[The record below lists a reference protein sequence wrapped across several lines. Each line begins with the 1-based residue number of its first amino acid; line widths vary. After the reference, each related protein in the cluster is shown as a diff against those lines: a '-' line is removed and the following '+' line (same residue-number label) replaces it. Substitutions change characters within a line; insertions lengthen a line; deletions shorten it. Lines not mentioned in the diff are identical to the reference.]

1 MMSNLDS
8 LFFAILFLVALSHLV
23 SVIAKY
29 KLNIFMEYFLAVT
42 GHGCLAYWSLVNI
55 LKPRIDLYFGRDFDL
70 ALWSVSLLVVPAI
83 TLAGTA
89 LGHNRKRRVAS
100 RIPLIA
106 FLLGMYLKT
115 TWFVIMFAAFSLLF
129 NFMMIKDHPKSHLYQ
144 YRQFVW
150 MAVFL
155 VPILVGLGLGF
166 IWDLNSFRFII
177 IIGLLIPYYF
187 YSRYLNAFTFG
198 YFFKKKLL

>member
-1 MMSNLDS
+1 MSNLDS
-8 LFFAILFLVALSHLV
+8 LLFAILFLVAMSHLFSAV
-23 SVIAKY
+23 AKY
-29 KLNIFMEYFLAVT
+29 KHNFFMEYFLAIL
-42 GHGCLAYWSLVNI
+42 GHGCLAYWCLANI
-55 LKPRIDLYFGRDFDL
+55 LKSRVDLYFGKDLDL

-89 LGHNRKRRVAS
+89 LDHSRKRRVAS

-115 TWFVIMFAAFSLLF
+115 AWFVIMFAIFSLLF
-129 NFMMIKDHPKSHLYQ
+129 NFMMIKDHPKNHLYQ
-144 YRQFVW
+144 YRQFIW
-150 MAVFL
+150 MGIFL
-155 VPILVGLGLGF
+155 IPTLVATGLGF

-177 IIGLLIPYYF
+177 IIGLLFPYYF

-198 YFFKKKLL
+198 YFFKKKFL